1 MSIEALIN
9 KGQFFLKNDFVPQE
23 NQQFIIVG
31 VARSGTSL
39 VAGVLSSLGV
49 ESGPR
54 SVPPVYEDVDLAE
67 AFEGNDLKKATELIR
82 RYNLEKTNWFFK
94 RPKAIHYLDDI
105 DRLVPNP
112 IYIFI
117 FKDVFS
123 IALRNSISMDVDI
136 LSNMKKTIH
145 EYEKIIDLIY
155 SLKKPTLLI
164 SAQKI
169 LEHKVEFVKS
179 LASLISHNVEENDF
193 QSAINFIDA
202 NSIEYLDKTRI
213 NKCVGEVQF
222 FNSEGIRGWAF
233 SEKKPSCKVIIN
245 LLIDGVVY
253 DTVRADQ
260 ELVENTEEK
269 ICRHANCGFF
279 FDVDRQDL
287 KGKEIVIQANKDTIY
302 CKIA

>member
-1 MSIEALIN
+1 MSIDALIN
-9 KGQFFLKNDFVPQE
+9 KGQFFLKNGFVPQE

-39 VAGVLSSLGV
+39 VAGVLSSRGV

-54 SVPPVYEDVDLAE
+54 STPPVFEDVDLAE
-67 AFEGNDLKKATELIR
+67 AFERKDLKKAAELIQ

-105 DRLVPNP
+105 DKLVPNP

-123 IALRNSISMDVDI
+123 IALRNSISMDIDI
-136 LSNMKKTIH
+136 LPNMKKTIH

-164 SAQKI
+164 SAQKV

-179 LASLISHNVEENDF
+179 LASLIFHDVEENDF
-193 QSAINFIDA
+193 QSAIDFIDA

-213 NKCVGEVQF
+213 NKCVGEVQC
-222 FNSEGIRGWAF
+222 FNSGGIRGWAF
-233 SEKKPSCKVIIN
+233 VEKKPSYKAIIT
-245 LLIDGVVY
+245 LLVDGVIY
-253 DTVRADQ
+253 DTVKADQ
-260 ELVENTEEK
+260 DLAEDYEK
-269 ICRHANCGFF
+269 KIFRHANCGFF
-279 FDVDRQDL
+279 FDVDRRYL
-287 KGKEIVIQANKDTIY
+287 KGKEIIIQADKDTIY
-302 CKIA
+302 RKIA